1 MATKVLIDDR
11 YRHRGAEYV
20 SINPKLSRLLLYKK
34 GYEVIKNNYGQ
45 DAEYAQILTDKDRK
59 NFFWLKPC
67 DSDATGAQRMD
78 RTSQNTRTL
87 SIRALLKE
95 LKWKPAL
102 KMSRKSRVNRLG
114 RDCRLSSP
122 SSRPTPGSSFL
133 NWPSRASSLRVPLKD
148 G

>member
-34 GYEVIKNNYGQ
+34 GYEVIRENYGQ
-45 DAEYAQILTDKDRK
+45 DVEYAQILTDKERS

-67 DSDATGAQRMD
+67 NSEAPGARKMD
-78 RTSQNTRTL
+78 RTSQHTRTL

-95 LKWKPAL
+95 LKWKP
-102 KMSRKSRVNRLG
+102 SNTTRLPLEWDKEEG
-114 RDCRLSSP
+114 AARIDITQRDE
-122 SSRPTPGSSFL
+122 
-133 NWPSRASSLRVPLKD
+133 KK
-148 G
+148 

>member
-34 GYEVIKNNYGQ
+34 GYEEITKNYGQ
-45 DAEYAQILTDKDRK
+45 DVDFVQILTDKDRP

-67 DSDATGAQRMD
+67 DSEAPGNRKMD
-78 RTSQNTRTL
+78 RTSQHTRTL

-95 LKWKPAL
+95 LKWKPTAT
-102 KMSRKSRVNRLG
+102 VRL
-114 RDCRLSSP
+114 
-122 SSRPTPGSSFL
+122 
-133 NWPSRASSLRVPLKD
+133 PLEWDSEEKAAKID
-148 G
+148 ITQADEKK

>member
-67 DSDATGAQRMD
+67 DSDAAGARRMD

-95 LKWKPAL
+95 LKWKP
-102 KMSRKSRVNRLG
+102 KETKRL
-114 RDCRLSSP
+114 
-122 SSRPTPGSSFL
+122 
-133 NWPSRASSLRVPLKD
+133 PLEWDDEEKAARID
-148 G
+148 ITQTEDDEKK